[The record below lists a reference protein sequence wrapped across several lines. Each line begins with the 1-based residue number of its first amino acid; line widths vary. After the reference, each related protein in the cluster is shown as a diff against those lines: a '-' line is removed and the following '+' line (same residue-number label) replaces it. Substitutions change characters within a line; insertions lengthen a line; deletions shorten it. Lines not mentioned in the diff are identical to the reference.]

1 MKVVEKFKMKKDN
14 IESPEVYLGGRLEKN
29 SFNGKEIW
37 TISSVDYVKAIINN
51 IKVRL
56 TNEGMKLPARAE
68 TPMSL
73 DYKPITMHQEFIR

>member
-37 TISSVDYVKAIINN
+37 TISSAGYVKSIIKN

-56 TNEGMKLPARAE
+56 TNERMKLPA
-68 TPMSL
+68 
-73 DYKPITMHQEFIR
+73 